1 MKSIFIKAYT
11 ALNLG
16 DDLFIKILCE
26 RYPQHQFT
34 LLSPKKDAVYFN
46 SIPNLTVKYTI
57 PKIDG
62 LMAKL
67 GAEYR
72 VNSTLSRYYIK
83 KADLVVHI
91 GGSIFIQDEYWKMK
105 VENME
110 KDLNKSKEYYIIG
123 SNFGPFTEEEYQSS
137 YRNVF
142 SKATQVSFRDTYS
155 YDLFNDL
162 DNVFLAPDVV
172 FSYDITDNAYNFDQE
187 EEKVI
192 ISVIDLD
199 SRENLKGYKQAYES
213 KLIELCNELTTKNY
227 KVLLMGFCKKEN
239 DDTAINRIKQT
250 EQLKNNEA
258 VSTYNYE
265 GDMDEALAL
274 ISQSKG
280 IIATRFHSLI
290 LGLVFGI
297 PVYPLVYSNKT
308 TNLLDDI
315 NFNGDFTRIKNIKE
329 LKSETVL
336 NQLFSEPVTDVAEQK
351 IKSNKHF
358 TRLDEILK
366 N

>member
-1 MKSIFIKAYT
+1 MKSILIKAYT

-16 DDLFIKILCE
+16 DDLFIKILCD

-34 LLSPKKDAVYFN
+34 LLSPKKDAAYFETV
-46 SIPNLTVKYTI
+46 PNLTVKYTI
-57 PKIDG
+57 PKVDG

-67 GAEYR
+67 RAGYR
-72 VNSTLSRYYIK
+72 VNTTLSRHYIN
-83 KADLVVHI
+83 KADLVIHI
-91 GGSIFIQDEYWKMK
+91 GGSIFIQDEYWKTK
-105 VENME
+105 VKSLE
-110 KDLNKSKEYYIIG
+110 KDVNKSKDYYIIG
-123 SNFGPFTEEEYQSS
+123 SNFGPYNDEAYQTS
-137 YRNVF
+137 YKNVF
-142 SKATQVSFRDTYS
+142 SKTTQVSFRDTYS
-155 YDLFNDL
+155 YDLFDDL
-162 DNVFLAPDVV
+162 NNVCVAPDVV
-172 FSYDITDNAYNFDQE
+172 FSYESQYQE
-187 EEKVI
+187 TKEEKTVV

-199 SRENLKGYKQAYES
+199 HRKNLKEYKEEYES
-213 KLIELCNELTTKNY
+213 KIIELCNELTTKNH

-250 EQLKNNEA
+250 EQLKYNEA

-308 TNLLDDI
+308 SNLLDDI
-315 NFNGDFTRIKNIKE
+315 NFNSTYTRIQNMKE

-358 TRLDEILK
+358 TRLDEILR